1 MKIKSPE
8 DRIRQAQAEID
19 AALAKR
25 NYGYKLL
32 NEAEE
37 EMAVA
42 RLKLSEAQ
50 KDAKIQEPKERKV
63 SQ

>member
-1 MKIKSPE
+1 MKISSPG

-37 EMAVA
+37 EMSMA
-42 RLKLSEAQ
+42 RLKLTEAQ
-50 KDAKIQEPKERKV
+50 RDAKIQEQEKREIP
-63 SQ
+63 

>member
-1 MKIKSPE
+1 MKIQSPG

-19 AALAKR
+19 AAMAKR

-37 EMAVA
+37 EMSMA
-42 RLKLSEAQ
+42 RLKLAEAQ
-50 KDAKIQEPKERKV
+50 RDAKIQEQEKREIP
-63 SQ
+63 

>member
-1 MKIKSPE
+1 MKISSPG
-8 DRIRQAQAEID
+8 DRIRQAQAELD

-37 EMAVA
+37 EMSMA
-42 RLKLSEAQ
+42 RLKLTEAQ
-50 KDAKIQEPKERKV
+50 RDAKIQEQEKREIP
-63 SQ
+63 

>member
-1 MKIKSPE
+1 MKISSPG

-19 AALAKR
+19 AAMAKR

-37 EMAVA
+37 EMSMA
-42 RLKLSEAQ
+42 RLKLTEAQ
-50 KDAKIQEPKERKV
+50 RDAKIQEQEKREIP
-63 SQ
+63 

>member
-1 MKIKSPE
+1 MKIQSPG
-8 DRIRQAQAEID
+8 DRIRQAQAEVD

-37 EMAVA
+37 EMSMA
-42 RLKLSEAQ
+42 RLKLTEAQ
-50 KDAKIQEPKERKV
+50 RDAKIQEQEKREIP
-63 SQ
+63 

>member
-1 MKIKSPE
+1 MKIQSPG
-8 DRIRQAQAEID
+8 DRIRQAQAELD

-37 EMAVA
+37 EMSMAP
-42 RLKLSEAQ
+42 S
-50 KDAKIQEPKERKV
+50 
-63 SQ
+63 

>member
-1 MKIKSPE
+1 MKIQSPG

-37 EMAVA
+37 EMSMA
-42 RLKLSEAQ
+42 RLKLTEAQ
-50 KDAKIQEPKERKV
+50 RDAKIQEQEKREIP
-63 SQ
+63 

>member
-1 MKIKSPE
+1 MKIQSPG

-37 EMAVA
+37 EMSMA
-42 RLKLSEAQ
+42 RVKLTEAQ
-50 KDAKIQEPKERKV
+50 RDAKIQEQEKREIP
-63 SQ
+63 

>member
-1 MKIKSPE
+1 MKIQSPG
-8 DRIRQAQAEID
+8 DRIRQAQAELD

-37 EMAVA
+37 EMSMA
-42 RLKLSEAQ
+42 RLKLTEAQ
-50 KDAKIQEPKERKV
+50 RDAKIQEQEKREIP
-63 SQ
+63 